1 MNGRQ
6 QLEVGCMHLLL
17 TRTVSVMQVPKYF
30 DEDLFSVLGDEGR
43 PDFRWLIMGPPRSG
57 STFHKDPNA
66 TSAWNAVVTG
76 SKKWIM
82 YPPHALPPGHISSN
96 PLLYHQMYGV
106 PFCEHERVR
115 EHMLQA
121 A

>member
-1 MNGRQ
+1 M
-6 QLEVGCMHLLL
+6 LLA
-17 TRTVSVMQVPKYF
+17 QVPKYF
-30 DEDLFSVLGDEGR
+30 DEDLFSVLGEAGR

-82 YPPHALPPGHISSN
+82 YPPSALPPGQATLFSN
-96 PLLYHQMYGV
+96 PPHPPMTLS
-106 PFCEHERVR
+106 
-115 EHMLQA
+115 
-121 A
+121 

>member
-1 MNGRQ
+1 M
-6 QLEVGCMHLLL
+6 QLPLS
-17 TRTVSVMQVPKYF
+17 RTVSVMQVPKYF

-66 TSAWNAVVTG
+66 TSAWNAVITG

-82 YPPHALPPGHISSN
+82 YPPHALPPGQTPLAPSSTTTCMV
-96 PLLYHQMYGV
+96 YTCH
-106 PFCEHERVR
+106 EHVR
-115 EHMLQA
+115 ERMLQA